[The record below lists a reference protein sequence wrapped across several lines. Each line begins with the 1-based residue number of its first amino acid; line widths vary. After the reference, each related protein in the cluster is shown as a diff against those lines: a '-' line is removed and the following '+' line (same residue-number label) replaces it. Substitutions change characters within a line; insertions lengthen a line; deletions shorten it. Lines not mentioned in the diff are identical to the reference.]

1 MNSDF
6 NFTTHFA
13 GEAMN
18 KIREYRKQRKWTQ
31 EELAKRLGVER
42 SAVAKWESGKS
53 QPQAAHLVALAEVFG
68 CAVDE
73 ILGRSG
79 NY

>member
-31 EELAKRLGVER
+31 DELAKRIGVER

-53 QPQAAHLVALAEVFG
+53 QPQAVHLVALAEKFG
-68 CAVDE
+68 CTVDE
-73 ILGRSG
+73 ILGRG
-79 NY
+79 

>member
-6 NFTTHFA
+6 NFTIRLA

-53 QPQAAHLVALAEVFG
+53 QPQAARLVALAEIFG
-68 CAVDE
+68 CSVDGL
-73 ILGRSG
+73 LGRSRE
-79 NY
+79 

>member
-6 NFTTHFA
+6 NFTIRFA

-53 QPQAAHLVALAEVFG
+53 QPQAARLVALAEVFG
-68 CAVDE
+68 CSVDE
-73 ILGRSG
+73 ILGRG
-79 NY
+79 K

>member
-53 QPQAAHLVALAEVFG
+53 QPQTARLVALAEKFG
-68 CAVDE
+68 CTVDE
-73 ILGRSG
+73 ILGRG
-79 NY
+79 

>member
-53 QPQAAHLVALAEVFG
+53 QPQAARLVALAEIFG
-68 CAVDE
+68 CSVDE
-73 ILGRSG
+73 ILGRG
-79 NY
+79 K